1 VQDHCSAIEQ
11 VFLRGEPG
19 QIYNVGGGNE
29 RENITVAEQIV
40 GQLGK
45 SRDLIRLVQDR
56 PGHDRR
62 YAVDCSKLRRLG
74 WSPAVPF
81 EEGLCATIQWYQ
93 EHEDWWRTIKSG
105 EFRQYYEQQYGKRL
119 QEGSRFEVRS

>member
-1 VQDHCSAIEQ
+1 M
-11 VFLRGEPG
+11 
-19 QIYNVGGGNE
+19 
-29 RENITVAEQIV
+29 AEQIV
-40 GQLGK
+40 GHLGK

-74 WSPAVPF
+74 WSPGVPF
-81 EEGLCATIQWYQ
+81 EEGLRATIQWYQ

-105 EFRQYYEQQYGKRL
+105 EFRQYYEQLYGKRL
-119 QEGSRFEVRS
+119 QEGARIGIKG